1 MRYLIVTFVFLSMF
15 NIGFAADNKISPPSA
30 YPEGKLGELVKLGE
44 DLMNNTNVHELTKRY
59 VGNDLTC
66 TSCHLEAGK
75 TSNKYSTFIGT
86 AAAFPAYA
94 PREKAVITLEERILN
109 CFMRSM
115 NGTRPPVG
123 SKASIAMTTYITWLS
138 EGYTIKMNTIKPVG
152 INNLPFP
159 LKRLKIMLNKA
170 DTKNGNKLYGEKC
183 SECHGENGQGADN
196 GPPVWGAKSYNM
208 GAGLSNNL
216 KLASWLIFNMPIEEL
231 GLSDKDAVDI
241 ATYINSNSRPDFVL
255 KEHLPNENKLGVY
268 NTNQ

>member
-1 MRYLIVTFVFLSMF
+1 MRNTILTLVLLSIF
-15 NIGFAADNKISPPSA
+15 NVGFAADNNISPPCV
-30 YPEGKLGELVKLGE
+30 YPEGKLGALVKLGE
-44 DLMNNTNVHELTKRY
+44 DLMNNTNAHELTKEY

-86 AAAFPAYA
+86 AAAFPAYS

-115 NGTRPPVG
+115 NGTRPPAG
-123 SKASIAMTTYITWLS
+123 SKATIAMTTYVTWLS
-138 EGYTIKMNTIKPVG
+138 EGYEIKMNPIKPVS

-159 LKRLKIMLNKA
+159 LKRLKTMLNKA
-170 DTKNGNKLYGEKC
+170 DLKNGNNLYREMC
-183 SECHGENGQGADN
+183 SECHGENGQGGDI
-196 GPPVWGAKSYNM
+196 GPPVWGDKSYNK
-208 GAGLSNNL
+208 GAGLSNNH
-216 KLASWLIFNMPIEEL
+216 KLASWLIFNMPPEEK

-268 NTNQ
+268 NANQ

>member
-1 MRYLIVTFVFLSMF
+1 MRSSILTLVFLLIVNV
-15 NIGFAADNKISPPSA
+15 GYAADNNISPPSS
-30 YPEGKLGELVKLGE
+30 YPEGKLGALVKLGE
-44 DLMNNTNVHELTKRY
+44 DLINNTNVHELTKEY

-86 AAAFPAYA
+86 ASAFPAYS

-115 NGTRPPVG
+115 NGIRPPTG
-123 SKASIAMTTYITWLS
+123 SKASIAITTYITWLS
-138 EGYTIKMNTIKPVG
+138 EGYKIKMNTIKPVS
-152 INNLPFP
+152 INNSPFP
-159 LKRLKIMLNKA
+159 LMRLKAILSKA
-170 DTKNGNKLYGEKC
+170 DLINGKKLYKKKC
-183 SECHGENGQGADN
+183 SECHGANGQGGDN
-196 GPPVWGAKSYNM
+196 GPPVWGERSYNM

-231 GLSDKDAVDI
+231 GLSDKDAVDV
-241 ATYINSNSRPDFVL
+241 ATYINSNPRPGFVL
-255 KEHLPNENKLGVY
+255 KSHLPSVDKLGVY